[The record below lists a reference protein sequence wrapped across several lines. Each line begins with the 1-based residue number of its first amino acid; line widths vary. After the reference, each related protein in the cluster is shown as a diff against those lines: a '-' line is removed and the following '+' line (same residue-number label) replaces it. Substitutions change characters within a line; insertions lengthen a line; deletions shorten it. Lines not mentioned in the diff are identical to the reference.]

1 VITTII
7 PAVNVGVAVG
17 LGVII
22 MHLWAVKYWRIFY
35 IAFQEKSETVSTAPT
50 YAV

>member
-7 PAVNVGVAVG
+7 LPVNVGMVVA
-17 LGVII
+17 LGVIV
-22 MHLWAVKYWRIFY
+22 MHLWAVKYWRILC
-35 IAFQEKSETVSTAPT
+35 IAFQEKSESESTAPT